1 MEKWSPRNM
10 QLTSAFGV
18 FAGGAA
24 NGVAVVK
31 DAMFSLVSGGVFAK
45 PCMCKAMY
53 VRVLFSGLTW
63 PSVPAVRGYGRHAE
77 TAILGAL

>member
-1 MEKWSPRNM
+1 M

-45 PCMCKAMY
+45 PCMCGFCLA
-53 VRVLFSGLTW
+53 G
-63 PSVPAVRGYGRHAE
+63 
-77 TAILGAL
+77 